1 MTPFARAWDTH
12 DTMPKRK
19 QSSQKQLCVR
29 VSHET
34 YAEWSRD
41 AAAAGI
47 TVSTLIRLRMAGR
60 EVIETRKAA

>member
-1 MTPFARAWDTH
+1 
-12 DTMPKRK
+12 MPKRK

>member
-1 MTPFARAWDTH
+1 
-12 DTMPKRK
+12 MPKRK
-19 QSSQKQLCVR
+19 SGRKQLCVR
-29 VSHET
+29 ISQDT
-34 YAEWSRD
+34 FNEWSKD